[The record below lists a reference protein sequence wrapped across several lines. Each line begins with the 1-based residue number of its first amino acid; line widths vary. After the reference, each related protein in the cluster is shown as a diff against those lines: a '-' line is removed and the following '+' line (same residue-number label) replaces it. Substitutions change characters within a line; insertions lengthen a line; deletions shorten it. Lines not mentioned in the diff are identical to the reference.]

1 MKMRFEGKRV
11 VVTGAASGIGEAI
24 AMGFAKEGANVA
36 FLDLNEENTKKCS
49 ALANEKY
56 GRECIGIGV
65 DVSDIKSVNSAFD
78 VIEETYG
85 GVDILVNCAGI
96 SIIVPMLECTEEIW
110 DKTIDVNLKGTFL
123 CMQRAIRIMERQK
136 SGAIVC
142 MSSQSGKVGGGAYQA
157 YCASK
162 FGVIGIV
169 QSAAVEFAKEGIRV
183 NAICPGVV
191 LTPMWDKQVVSYAK
205 KRNIKPEEV
214 MPYFESKIPMGR
226 IGTLEEVV
234 NVTFFLASDDS
245 AYLTGQSLNVAG
257 GAVM

>member
-1 MKMRFEGKRV
+1 MRFEGKIV
-11 VVTGAASGIGEAI
+11 AVTGAASGIGLAI
-24 AMGFAKEGANVA
+24 AEGFAREGAKVA
-36 FLDLNEENTKKCS
+36 FMDLDGENAKKY
-49 ALANEKY
+49 AETAN
-56 GRECIGIGV
+56 GTNNIGIGI
-65 DVSDIKSVNSAFD
+65 DVSDKASVESAFEE
-78 VIEETYG
+78 IEKTYG
-85 GVDILVNCAGI
+85 RLDVFVNCAGI

-123 CMQRAIRIMERQK
+123 CMQSAVRIMDKQK
-136 SGAIVC
+136 SGSIIC

-169 QSAAVEFAKEGIRV
+169 QSAAVEFAKEGIRI

-214 MPYFESKIPMGR
+214 MPYFE
-226 IGTLEEVV
+226 
-234 NVTFFLASDDS
+234 
-245 AYLTGQSLNVAG
+245 
-257 GAVM
+257 

>member
-1 MKMRFEGKRV
+1 MRFEGKIV
-11 VVTGAASGIGEAI
+11 AVTGAASGIGLAI
-24 AMGFAKEGANVA
+24 AEGFAREGAKVA
-36 FLDLNEENTKKCS
+36 FMDLDGDNAKKY
-49 ALANEKY
+49 AETAN
-56 GRECIGIGV
+56 GTNNIGIGV
-65 DVSDIKSVNSAFD
+65 DVSDKASVESAFEE
-78 VIEETYG
+78 IEKTYG
-85 GVDILVNCAGI
+85 RLDVFVNCAGI

-123 CMQRAIRIMERQK
+123 CMQSAVRIMDKQK
-136 SGAIVC
+136 SGSIIC

-214 MPYFESKIPMGR
+214 MPYFE
-226 IGTLEEVV
+226 
-234 NVTFFLASDDS
+234 
-245 AYLTGQSLNVAG
+245 
-257 GAVM
+257 

>member
-1 MKMRFEGKRV
+1 MRFEGKIV
-11 VVTGAASGIGEAI
+11 AVTGAASGIGLAI
-24 AMGFAKEGANVA
+24 AEGFAREGAKVA
-36 FLDLNEENTKKCS
+36 FMDLDGDNAKKY
-49 ALANEKY
+49 AETAN
-56 GRECIGIGV
+56 GTNNIGIGI
-65 DVSDIKSVNSAFD
+65 DVSDKASVESAFEE
-78 VIEETYG
+78 IEKTYG
-85 GVDILVNCAGI
+85 RLDVFVNCAGI

-123 CMQRAIRIMERQK
+123 CMQSAVRIMDKQK
-136 SGAIVC
+136 SGSIIC

-214 MPYFESKIPMGR
+214 MPYFE
-226 IGTLEEVV
+226 
-234 NVTFFLASDDS
+234 
-245 AYLTGQSLNVAG
+245 
-257 GAVM
+257 